1 MKKLSD
7 AGDLF
12 SLTELKSFLEQEGIP
27 CLLKNELMIG
37 LSGEVPIN
45 ESSPQLWVAND
56 EDEARARELLKDWR
70 AAEEQPA
77 STWGCPQCNELVEG
91 QFTSCWNCG
100 AAKPGTSQNETP
112 PTPKVA
118 PGAADLS

>member
-12 SLTELKSFLEQEGIP
+12 SLTQLKDLLEAEGIP

-45 ESSPQLWVAND
+45 ESSPQLWIEND
-56 EDEARARELLKDWR
+56 ADESRARQLL
-70 AAEEQPA
+70 
-77 STWGCPQCNELVEG
+77 NELKTAESQAGPSWLCENCHEVNEG
-91 QFTSCWNCG
+91 QFTSCWKCG
-100 AAKPGTSQNETP
+100 TQKPT
-112 PTPKVA
+112 A
-118 PGAADLS
+118 

>member
-12 SLTELKSFLEQEGIP
+12 SLTQLKSVLEQEGIP

-56 EDEARARELLKDWR
+56 QDEPRARQLLQEWKTADQ
-70 AAEEQPA
+70 QPA
-77 STWGCPQCNELVEG
+77 TAWGCPQCHELMEG
-91 QFTSCWNCG
+91 QFTSCWKCG
-100 AAKPGTSQNETP
+100 AAKPGMPQNET
-112 PTPKVA
+112 
-118 PGAADLS
+118 LEES